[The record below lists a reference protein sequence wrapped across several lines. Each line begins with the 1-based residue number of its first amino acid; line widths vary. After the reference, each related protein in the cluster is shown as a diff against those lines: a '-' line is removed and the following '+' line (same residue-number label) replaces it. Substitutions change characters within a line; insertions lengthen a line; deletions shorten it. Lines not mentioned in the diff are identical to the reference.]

1 MDFRCIKESLPLH
14 LATRTVG
21 FLFQVRREWL
31 GGGLS
36 EAHVPHYAAI
46 VWFSAFGDL
55 VCTNPSTTQPSSM
68 GTVSQPTRGR
78 KVPNLRRCIVI
89 GCLLQDGRLL
99 FKLYKAGLFQVC
111 QQFGV
116 LLIVGEKQI
125 EIRFLSDRYPI
136 DTELARILALVLGDQ
151 HALHVRAGTVQVAC
165 EGADAR
171 CLLVSMCARYG

>member
-1 MDFRCIKESLPLH
+1 MH

-31 GGGLS
+31 GGRVIQK
-36 EAHVPHYAAI
+36 AHVPHYAAI

-55 VCTNPSTTQPSSM
+55 VCTNPEHDATLLHGYSFPAH
-68 GTVSQPTRGR
+68 TRRG
-78 KVPNLRRCIVI
+78 KVPQLARRCIVI

-99 FKLYKAGLFQVC
+99 FKLYKAGLFQVF

-151 HALHVRAGTVQVAC
+151 HALHVRAGTVRVAC
-165 EGADAR
+165 EG
-171 CLLVSMCARYG
+171 C